1 LKHFSGGGFDIVVD
15 SALGPD
21 FNKIPDLC
29 NPGGR
34 IVFFG
39 GTAGNIPELNGRP
52 IFWKQLQ
59 ILGTTMGTQ
68 EEFKAML
75 SFVAEHQIVPVIDEV
90 FPMKDAAKA
99 FAKMG
104 NSAQFGKLVI
114 TVYSSVIE
122 FRVDGMKWELQD
134 TATFYLVEKIL
145 RPVPY
150 RAGQFLTFVFDHHG
164 EEIRRSYSLSSSPD
178 DDRLAITVK
187 RISNGEISRFLLSKV
202 KVGDMLTAIE
212 PAGVFTP
219 GNYEAAKDL
228 VYFAAG
234 SGITPL
240 LSHIKYILNRKG
252 QSKLH
257 LLYSNRDKQSI
268 LFHNELTELEHKY
281 PDRLNITYLLSS
293 DANRL
298 NNYKVEQLVKQQLQY
313 SGTLAEF
320 YLCGPFPYMRMISL
334 TLQYHGRACRADT

>member
-1 LKHFSGGGFDIVVD
+1 
-15 SALGPD
+15 
-21 FNKIPDLC
+21 
-29 NPGGR
+29 
-34 IVFFG
+34 
-39 GTAGNIPELNGRP
+39 
-52 IFWKQLQ
+52 
-59 ILGTTMGTQ
+59 
-68 EEFKAML
+68 
-75 SFVAEHQIVPVIDEV
+75 
-90 FPMKDAAKA
+90 
-99 FAKMG
+99 
-104 NSAQFGKLVI
+104 
-114 TVYSSVIE
+114 VIE

-298 NNYKVEQLVKQQLQY
+298 NNYKVEQLVKQQLQF

-334 TLQYHGRACRADT
+334 TLQFMGVHAGQIHKENFVLETVPVSHPHKSYPPQNIRINYRGEWHDIVAGENQSILQAALQNDIPLPYSCRHGICSACVANCKNGKVEMTRNEVLTDADLAAGRILTCTGHAVTDGVVIEYP